1 MKPLAEDSWSLRDF
15 WKKELNFIFN
25 ETMAGLAK
33 MKDLFLLL
41 GYDKKIEEIHSLIDS
56 LERIDASIC
65 DINSGV
71 RPPIAVFNWEQLTYS
86 YL

>member
-56 LERIDASIC
+56 LERIDSLE
-65 DINSGV
+65 N
-71 RPPIAVFNWEQLTYS
+71 E
-86 YL
+86 